1 MLLYFLEKQEY
12 ELMRLWLYAG
22 QISEII
28 KNVEREGSRNN
39 NNKLTLTIL
48 KNIYD
53 FSKLSWKLFNA
64 INSTKKVLRSIA
76 RQLAWII

>member
-39 NNKLTLTIL
+39 NNKLTLTNL
-48 KNIYD
+48 KNIYY
-53 FSKLSWKLFNA
+53 FSKLTWKLFNP
-64 INSTKKVLRSIA
+64 STVRRKY
-76 RQLAWII
+76 